1 VIRLPPLLRFAAFI
15 GAGGGNGQ
23 KWQPTHT
30 RVVPLAGW
38 LAGWCCTERKFY
50 RARVQRLRFDTQ
62 AISFKYYETPSYNEW
77 SETLKLAA
85 ITAQRVRIVRSAAV
99 GRRLILMRL

>member
-1 VIRLPPLLRFAAFI
+1 
-15 GAGGGNGQ
+15 
-23 KWQPTHT
+23 
-30 RVVPLAGW
+30 
-38 LAGWCCTERKFY
+38 
-50 RARVQRLRFDTQ
+50 VQRLRFDTQ

>member
-1 VIRLPPLLRFAAFI
+1 LQHSSGP
-15 GAGGGNGQ
+15 AGETAKSGNQ
-23 KWQPTHT
+23 HT
-30 RVVPLAGW
+30 PGWCLWLAGW